1 MKSFYGFIRKEFLH
15 IFRDPRTLLI
25 LFGMPIAQI
34 MIFGY
39 VVTNEIKDIPI
50 AILDQSKD
58 QATREISNKLISS
71 GYFKLVMNLTS
82 LNEVEPAMKKGNIK
96 EVIVFEPDFRKK
108 LESGIP
114 GSVQVIADASD
125 PNTANLIVNYT
136 FGIMQDYM
144 TQYQQGKPN
153 NIVPEVRMIYNEG
166 LKGVYM
172 FVPGTMALILM
183 LISAMMTSISISR
196 EKELGTMEVLMVSPI
211 KPFQI
216 VVGKVIPYI
225 GLSFINAVVIILLG
239 FFVFGLPVKGSLILL
254 LLESLLFICLALSLG
269 ILISTVSNSQMVAM
283 FISLLGLMLPTI
295 LLSGFIYPIENM
307 PVVLQWISNLM
318 PPKWFIIVVKN
329 IMIKGEG
336 WQFIWKETLIMMS
349 MTAFF
354 LLVAIRK
361 FKIRLE

>member
-82 LNEVEPAMKKGNIK
+82 LKEVEPAMKKGNVK

-108 LESGIP
+108 LESGLP
-114 GSVQVIADASD
+114 GSVQIIADASD

-153 NIVPEVRMIYNEG
+153 IIVPEVRMIYNEG

-239 FFVFGLPVKGSLILL
+239 FFVFGLPVKGSLIIL
-254 LLESLLFICLALSLG
+254 LLESLLFISLALSLG

-307 PVVLQWISNLM
+307 PVILQWISNLM

-336 WQFIWKETLIMMS
+336 WQFIWKETLIMIS